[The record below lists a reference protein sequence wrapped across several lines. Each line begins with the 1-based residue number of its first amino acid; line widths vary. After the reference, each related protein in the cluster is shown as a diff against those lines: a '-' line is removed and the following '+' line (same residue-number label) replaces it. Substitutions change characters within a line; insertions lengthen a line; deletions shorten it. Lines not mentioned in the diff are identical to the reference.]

1 MLYLLF
7 ALFYLGLYEFLHVI
21 IKTSWPLDGVT
32 TKKDFYS
39 PPKGK
44 IRTESWKVLINLVQR
59 KLIKSF
65 LQTKNFKRDQSS
77 KVFSGL
83 IQKHIA
89 SHQVMY
95 FFKHVL
101 ARRSLRTFVLNSI
114 STANVG
120 FLYYFFLSKHRPTY
134 LWNLN
139 LRIELHHCSKLN
151 HKTCPNWNAVRSVYY
166 FL

>member
-1 MLYLLF
+1 MCRRLKNWIELLYLLY
-7 ALFYLGLYEFLHVI
+7 ALFTLDYTSLNFSLHVI

-32 TKKDFYS
+32 TKKDVYS

-89 SHQVMY
+89 SHQITY

-101 ARRSLRTFVLNSI
+101 ARRSLRTFVFNSI
-114 STANVG
+114 
-120 FLYYFFLSKHRPTY
+120 
-134 LWNLN
+134 
-139 LRIELHHCSKLN
+139 
-151 HKTCPNWNAVRSVYY
+151 
-166 FL
+166 